1 MKTHELYFFRTEVL
15 EPLRARLQVE
25 AAKAEE
31 ADCKAW
37 KEYET
42 LSDDEYYMDAA
53 AYDAHVDETTKRA
66 QLLSF
71 QYESACKAVEAI
83 LALELEADYLEGVG
97 LI

>member
-1 MKTHELYFFRTEVL
+1 MKAYELYFYRTEVL
-15 EPLRARLQVE
+15 EPLQRKLEAE
-25 AAKAEE
+25 AAEAAE
-31 ADCKAW
+31 ADYRAW
-37 KEYET
+37 KAYEAMTDEEY
-42 LSDDEYYMDAA
+42 MQDAA
-53 AYDAHVDETTKRA
+53 AYDAHVDETSKRA